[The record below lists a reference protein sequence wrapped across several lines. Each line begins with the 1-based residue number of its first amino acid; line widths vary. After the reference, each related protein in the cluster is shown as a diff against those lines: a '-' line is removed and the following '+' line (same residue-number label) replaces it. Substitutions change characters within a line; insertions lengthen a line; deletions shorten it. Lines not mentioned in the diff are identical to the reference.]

1 MSAIR
6 RCLIAVFMSAIFS
19 TAHSQSQTPTIA
31 AAQET
36 NSDLLIPA
44 PKQFITHHT
53 TTVRGQKIAYTAIAG
68 ETYLSTNLGETIG
81 SIFSFS
87 YIKEGPV
94 DRKRPVVFIFNGGPA
109 SSSLW
114 LHMGIMGPKRV
125 ALDNE
130 INSSNLPPFGYT
142 ENPYSLLDVA
152 DLVIIDAIGTGFSRA
167 LGRAHNEDFFGVDQ
181 DTKATAQF
189 IDLWLTANNR
199 WTSPKFLVGESYGG
213 LRASVL
219 PRALMGEPHSSSGVL
234 HGITLNGVILISS
247 NIGPI
252 RTEQGAP
259 ETIYGREMDV
269 AQTLP
274 ALADTAW
281 YYNRIDRKGRSIEA
295 FDAEVTQFA
304 LGAYVDALRKQTT
317 ETLSADERRSV
328 VAKLVEFSGLPS
340 STFEKDLNFELQS
353 AANLL
358 LADRGLNVGSL
369 DGRYTLP
376 AAHSAGEGA
385 ADDPAMARYAPG
397 FVAAFH
403 EMLANDLKV
412 KMDRPYVAFFLERSW
427 QWKREGPE
435 DRSYADD
442 LVTAMRRTPGMQ
454 VFVANG
460 YYDLNTPPMQSR
472 QGIEHAQP
480 PRDRIQFKVY
490 ESGHMLYL
498 GQSAAQKFSEDV
510 RNFLLRASM
519 PRPEAR

>member
-1 MSAIR
+1 MR
-6 RCLIAVFMSAIFS
+6 G
-19 TAHSQSQTPTIA
+19 
-31 AAQET
+31 
-36 NSDLLIPA
+36 
-44 PKQFITHHT
+44 KKITY
-53 TTVRGQKIAYTAIAG
+53 TVIAG
-68 ETYLSTNLGETIG
+68 ETYLRTDLAEPNV

-87 YIKEGPV
+87 YIKDEPV
-94 DRKRPVVFIFNGGPA
+94 DAKRPVVFIFNGGPA
-109 SSSLW
+109 TSSIW
-114 LHMGIMGPKRV
+114 LHVGIMGPKRV

-167 LGRAHNEDFFGVDQ
+167 IGRAHNEDFFDVDQ

-213 LRASVL
+213 TRASLL

-247 NIGPI
+247 NVGPL

-259 ETIYGREMDV
+259 ISIFGREMDT
-269 AQTLP
+269 AMTLP

-281 YYNRIDRKGRSIEA
+281 YHGRIDRKGRSLEA
-295 FDAEVTQFA
+295 FDAEVTRFA
-304 LGAYVDALRKQTT
+304 EGDYVDALRKQSA
-317 ETLSADERRSV
+317 ETLGADERKAV
-328 VAKLVEFSGLPS
+328 LTKLVEFTGLPS
-340 STFEKDLNFELQS
+340 STFEKDLKFDLQP

-358 LADRGLNVGSL
+358 LADRGLNVGVYDS
-369 DGRYTLP
+369 RYTLP
-376 AAHSAGEGA
+376 AAHSAGEA
-385 ADDPAMARYAPG
+385 LADDPAMARYVPG
-397 FVAAFH
+397 FIAAFH

-412 KMDRPYVAFFLERSW
+412 TMDRPYVAFFLDIMRYW
-427 QWKREGPE
+427 KWKREGPQS
-435 DRSYADD
+435 RSYADD

-454 VFVANG
+454 VMVASG
-460 YYDLNTPPMQSR
+460 YYDISSPPLVTR
-472 QGIEHAQP
+472 RGIEQAQP
-480 PRDRIQFKVY
+480 PRDRIQFKDY

-510 RNFLLRASM
+510 RNFIVRASK
-519 PRPEAR
+519 PTPAVEGHGTE